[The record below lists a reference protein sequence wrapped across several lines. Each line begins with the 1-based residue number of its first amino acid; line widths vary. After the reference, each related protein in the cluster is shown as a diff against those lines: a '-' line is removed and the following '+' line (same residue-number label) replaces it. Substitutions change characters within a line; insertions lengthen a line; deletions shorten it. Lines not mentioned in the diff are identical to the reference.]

1 MIESKRLDETYV
13 HLRNDEGAATV
24 DVTSTFWDE
33 LTGGKRPELEQGR
46 LVTVFHFDKDWPT
59 WERHPAG
66 EETVVLL
73 TGSVTVVLEMGGAE
87 RVLTLNDPGEYVL
100 IPPGAWH
107 TARTSSPCSMLFIT
121 PGRGT
126 ENRPA

>member
-1 MIESKRLDETYV
+1 MTQSERLDKTFV
-13 HLRNDEGAATV
+13 HLRNDESAATV
-24 DVTSTFWDE
+24 EVTPAFWDD
-33 LTGGKRPELEQGR
+33 LIAGKRSELEQGR
-46 LVTVFHFDKDWPT
+46 LVTMLHFDRDWPT

-73 TGSVTVVLEMGGAE
+73 VGSVTVVVEMDGTE
-87 RVLTLNDPGEYVL
+87 RVLTLNEPGEYVL
-100 IPPGAWH
+100 IPRGAWH

>member
-1 MIESKRLDETYV
+1 MTQSKRMDKACV

-33 LTGGKRPELEQGR
+33 LIGGKRPELEQGR
-46 LVTVFHFDKDWPT
+46 LVTMLHFDQDWST

-73 TGSVTVVLEMGGAE
+73 TGSVTVVVEMDGVE
-87 RVLTLNDPGEYVL
+87 RVLTLNEPGEYVL
-100 IPPGAWH
+100 IPRGAWH

-126 ENRPA
+126 ENRSA